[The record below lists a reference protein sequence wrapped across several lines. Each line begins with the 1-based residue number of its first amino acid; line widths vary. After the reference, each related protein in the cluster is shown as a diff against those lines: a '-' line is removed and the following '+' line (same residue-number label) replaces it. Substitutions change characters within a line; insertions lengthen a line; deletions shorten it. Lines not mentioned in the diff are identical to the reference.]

1 MHMRFGLFCRVVFG
15 LAALAFASPPALAE
29 SVEDFYKGKTVT
41 IILSSGAGGGYD
53 TMARTLSQYLPKH
66 IPGSPTVIVKNM
78 AGAGGIVAANNLYNV
93 AAKDGTFIGGVQ
105 NNVPFEP
112 LFGASGANFD
122 ATKFIWL
129 GTPSIETAILTV
141 SDTTPVN
148 TWQEAKTHEIIVGS
162 SGVNS
167 TPSFYGRLL
176 METLGLKLKII
187 VGYES
192 QTTAFLA
199 MERGEINGYPSVF
212 YSSLMSTKP
221 TWIKEKKIK
230 LLVQM
235 GLEKEPALPDVPY
248 ILDLIT
254 KPDDKLLAEAAFA
267 PLSAGRPYL
276 MPPGVPQD
284 RVVAMRKAFMDT
296 FKDPDFLAEAGKRGL
311 DANSPRSGEELQ
323 RLIER
328 VYKTTPQPLIE
339 RLRKLQAG

>member
-1 MHMRFGLFCRVVFG
+1 
-15 LAALAFASPPALAE
+15 
-29 SVEDFYKGKTVT
+29 
-41 IILSSGAGGGYD
+41 
-53 TMARTLSQYLPKH
+53 
-66 IPGSPTVIVKNM
+66 
-78 AGAGGIVAANNLYNV
+78 
-93 AAKDGTFIGGVQ
+93 
-105 NNVPFEP
+105 
-112 LFGASGANFD
+112 
-122 ATKFIWL
+122 
-129 GTPSIETAILTV
+129 
-141 SDTTPVN
+141 
-148 TWQEAKTHEIIVGS
+148 
-162 SGVNS
+162 
-167 TPSFYGRLL
+167 

-254 KPDDKLLAEAAFA
+254 NPDDKLLAQVAFA

-276 MPPGVPQD
+276 MPPGVPED
-284 RVVAMRKAFMDT
+284 RVAAMRKAFMET
-296 FKDPDFLAEAGKRGL
+296 FKDPDFLAEADKRGL
-311 DANSPRSGEELQ
+311 GVNSPRSGEELQ
-323 RLIER
+323 QLIER
-328 VYKTTPQPLIE
+328 VYKDTPQPLIE